1 MEKKEE
7 PETNQQSVSVHPREK
22 STKSTSL
29 AVYSAKTS
37 CLCDKHDYVPFL
49 ATKEEEAKELTS
61 DNKYIN
67 WKKPMK
73 ENNPNT
79 PSALAM

>member
-7 PETNQQSVSVHPREK
+7 PGIDEQSDHPREK
-22 STKSTSL
+22 STKSASYL
-29 AVYSAKTS
+29 ANTP

-61 DNKYIN
+61 DKYIN

-73 ENNPNT
+73 DAQ
-79 PSALAM
+79 S